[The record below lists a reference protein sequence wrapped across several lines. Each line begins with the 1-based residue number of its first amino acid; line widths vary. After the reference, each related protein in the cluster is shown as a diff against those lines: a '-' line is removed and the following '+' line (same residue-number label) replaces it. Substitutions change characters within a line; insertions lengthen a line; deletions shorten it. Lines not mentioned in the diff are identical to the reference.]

1 MQSIEPALADGA
13 DAVAEILDAGLAEA
27 LGPERAGRWRVERT
41 GYRPAVHTLGH
52 GDAIL
57 AAALTSGRP
66 ATAATKIVDV
76 WASPD
81 TPDDA
86 ADRLVARVITAAEER
101 GDAAVKWEM
110 PEGTAIPESASA
122 HGFVPLRA
130 PWGAVGTE
138 GTRGLV
144 RWLVP
149 MPHVEP
155 GYYGQTTLFTC
166 GAVAGLIATER
177 FGSPGFAGQTATD
190 RDLEIEFW
198 RRASN
203 YPACEPIGLAV
214 TMQEHVGPRGAVEV
228 ALDHPGP
235 VLLEDFTGF
244 DYEFRAELQQE
255 SRKRAADLGIRVD
268 ASRIPMTEV
277 AERVAAGEQALLLI
291 DEAPM
296 HADPGPHWIVAHA
309 AAGPYVVVEDPWV
322 NRPTGET
329 WVDTHDLPIH
339 IDDLERL
346 VAWGPEG
353 YRGVVFLTAR

>member
-1 MQSIEPALADGA
+1 MQSIEPVLADGA
-13 DAVAEILDAGLAEA
+13 DAVTAVLDAGLAPA
-27 LGPERAGRWRVERT
+27 LGAERAARWRVERA
-41 GYRPAVHTLGH
+41 GYRPTVHTLGH
-52 GDAIL
+52 GEGIL

-66 ATAATKIVDV
+66 ATAATKIVDL
-76 WASPD
+76 WTSPD
-81 TPDDA
+81 APDDA
-86 ADRLVARVITAAEER
+86 ADRLVARVIAAAVER
-101 GDAAVKWEM
+101 GDAAVKWEL
-110 PEGTAIPESASA
+110 PEGAAVPASALA

-144 RWLVP
+144 HWLVP
-149 MPHVEP
+149 LTHDEP

-166 GAVAGLIATER
+166 GAVAGLIASER
-177 FGSPGFAGQTATD
+177 YGSHGFAGETVPD

-203 YPACEPIGLAV
+203 YPACEPLGLAV
-214 TMQEHVGPRGAVEV
+214 TVQEHIGPSGAVEV

-244 DYEFRAELQQE
+244 DYDFRAELQRE
-255 SRKRAADLGIRVD
+255 SRKRAADLGILVADSRV
-268 ASRIPMTEV
+268 AMTEV
-277 AERVAAGEQALLLI
+277 ASRVAAGEQALLLI

-322 NRPTGET
+322 NTATGET

-339 IDDLERL
+339 VDDLERL

-353 YRGVVFLTAR
+353 YRGVIFLSPR